1 MKKIECYIQPYNL
14 DAVAEALAVEGVV
27 GMSVAEVK
35 GFGVQKGFTRGED
48 VKAHEYRF
56 HPKMKVEMEPTRM
69 GFGRALKRIGKDE
82 RIFTLHADISGSIKI
97 MDIAKPACRV
107 PSTSRMRLSPTYA
120 QRAGSIPILRAASQ

>member
-48 VKAHEYRF
+48 VKPGEYRF
-56 HPKMKVEMEPTRM
+56 HPKMKVEMVVLE
-69 GFGRALKRIGKDE
+69 KDVE
-82 RIFTLHADISGSIKI
+82 RIISALTDSLKSNMIGEGKI
-97 MDIAKPACRV
+97 FV
-107 PSTSRMRLSPTYA
+107 L
-120 QRAGSIPILRAASQ
+120 PIDDAVRTRTGERGRDAIT

>member
-48 VKAHEYRF
+48 VKPGEYRF
-56 HPKMKVEMEPTRM
+56 HPKMKVEMVVLE
-69 GFGRALKRIGKDE
+69 KDAE
-82 RIFTLHADISGSIKI
+82 RIIAAIQTSLKSNQIGEGKIFVLPIEDAVRTRTGERGRDAIK
-97 MDIAKPACRV
+97 
-107 PSTSRMRLSPTYA
+107 
-120 QRAGSIPILRAASQ
+120 